1 MDLSIISLLILLAV
15 IIIAYI
21 SKMNIGI
28 LALAVAI
35 ILARFGGIK
44 DSAMYGGINLNVF
57 WTLIGIYFFG
67 QCMTQ
72 SGTLALF
79 AKKLITK
86 LPVKA
91 EIWPIICFL
100 FTMGFAFLGPTTILA
115 LTLVP
120 LITIEIAGYIG
131 ANVQCTM
138 VMTMFGGIA
147 GRMTPLGGNLAGQI
161 AIAEGEGFVETAV
174 LSKIFVLDHVLVCV
188 VLGIIY
194 YFVFRGYKKEK
205 QYVAEV
211 EALKDIPK
219 FNKKQWIC
227 LICMFAF
234 ILFYAFTQWHIG
246 FVAII
251 FTVIMIAAGC
261 VDQKDV
267 LDKTKWGTVIMVAG
281 TGILASV
288 VQSLGGITILSD
300 LIGQVANLPILGGV
314 YAIVSGVLSMFT
326 HAMSVPIPIL
336 FATVEE
342 TVTSLGGVRADM
354 FCCLAAVGSS
364 AYIGMTCPMSLAGAN
379 VFACWSS
386 VVSPSAK
393 EQQKQFGKMMLLAFV
408 SVILSGIINVF
419 TLRLFL

>member
-1 MDLSIISLLILLAV
+1 MDFSAISLIVLVLV
-15 IIIAYI
+15 IIVAYI
-21 SKMNIGI
+21 TRLNVGL

-35 ILARFGGIK
+35 VLARFGGIK
-44 DSAMYGGINLNVF
+44 DSVMYGGINLNVF

-91 EIWPIICFL
+91 EVWPLICFV
-100 FTMGFAFLGPTTILA
+100 FTMLFALLGPTTILA
-115 LTLVP
+115 LTVVP

-131 ANVQCTM
+131 ANVECSM
-138 VMTMFGGIA
+138 ILTMFGGLA

-161 AIAEGEGFVETAV
+161 AIAEGEGFIETGA
-174 LSKIFVLDHVLVCV
+174 LSKIFFWDHILVCTI
-188 VLGIIY
+188 LGIIY
-194 YFVFRGYKKEK
+194 YFVFRGFKKDK
-205 QYVAEV
+205 KYVSEV
-211 EALKDIPK
+211 EALKDIPA

-227 LICMFAF
+227 MICMFAF

-251 FTVIMIAAGC
+251 FSVIMIAAGC
-261 VDQKDV
+261 VEQKDV

-288 VQSLGGITILSD
+288 VQGLGGITILSNF
-300 LIGQVANLPILGGV
+300 IGYVANLPIVSGV
-314 YAIVSGVLSMFT
+314 YSAVSGVLSMFT

-342 TVTSLGGVRADM
+342 TIQSLGGTRQDM
-354 FCCLAAVGSS
+354 FRCLAAIGSG
-364 AYIGMTCPMSLAGAN
+364 AYIGMSCPMSLAGAN
-379 VFACWSS
+379 VFACWTS
-386 VVSPSAK
+386 VVNPGPK

-408 SVILSGIINVF
+408 STVLSGLIWVF
-419 TLRLFL
+419 ILRMF